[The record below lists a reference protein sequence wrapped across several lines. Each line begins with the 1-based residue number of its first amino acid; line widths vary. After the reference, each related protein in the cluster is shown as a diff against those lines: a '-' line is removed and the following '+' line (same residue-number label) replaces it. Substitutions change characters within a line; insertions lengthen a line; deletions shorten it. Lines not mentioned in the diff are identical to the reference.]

1 MATLATTNIK
11 HASSS
16 SNNIVLASD
25 GTTYIPGHIV
35 QVVSA
40 NTSSDASASSTT
52 FVDSNL
58 TATITPKSTSSKILI
73 LISQHTTQINP
84 VSSVQA
90 IYGGIRVVR
99 TISSTSSTIHEPLAN
114 TGPFEVGGIGQVI
127 GRTSYSIEDSPN
139 TTSAVT
145 YKTQIA
151 AWNSSVGAF
160 IAQYDA
166 TSGSAIDAKS
176 YITLMEIAA

>member
-1 MATLATTNIK
+1 MATLATTNLK

-40 NTSSDASASSTT
+40 NTNQVASSTNTT

-58 TATITPKSTSSKILI
+58 TATITPKSASSKILV
-73 LISQHTTQINP
+73 LINQHTTQIHP
-84 VSSVQA
+84 SSSTAA
-90 IYGGIRVVR
+90 IYGGIKVVR
-99 TISSTSSTIHEPLAN
+99 TISSTNTTIHEPPTN
-114 TGPFEVGGIGQVI
+114 VGPFEIGTIGQFI
-127 GRTSYSIEDSPN
+127 GRTSFTIEDSPN
-139 TTSAVT
+139 STSSVV

-151 AWNSSVGAF
+151 AYSTGVGTMY
-160 IAQYDA
+160 AQYEETGGA
-166 TSGSAIDAKS
+166 AIDGKS